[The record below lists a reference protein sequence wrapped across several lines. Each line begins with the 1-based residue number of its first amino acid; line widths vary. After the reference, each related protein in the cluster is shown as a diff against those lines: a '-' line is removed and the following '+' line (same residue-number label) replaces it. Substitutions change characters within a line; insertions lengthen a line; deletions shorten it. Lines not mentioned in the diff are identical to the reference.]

1 MGVLYKK
8 KHFIHQ
14 FRLLFLW
21 IKYSEEMHKSENITS
36 MICFFPEILKLSILF
51 PMLRIS
57 FSPFLTGFE
66 ELFVWKKFWKSGKFE
81 KSFDLRNCVE
91 KLLVRD
97 LFFLSPPIELLKILA
112 ENFSWLKRKTNLGKK
127 TNVPQSWVIFDLTG
141 LFSNSLESLN
151 ESSMLC
157 KSSTFWKHCRPMTM
171 LSSWRHRQAEIRTR
185 REKALTVGR
194 ILVIVCVG
202 QLWTT

>member
-1 MGVLYKK
+1 MQCIILKVVPSTKW
-8 KHFIHQ
+8 FV
-14 FRLLFLW
+14 
-21 IKYSEEMHKSENITS
+21 
-36 MICFFPEILKLSILF
+36 FFPEILKLSISF

-57 FSPFLTGFE
+57 FSSFLTGFE
-66 ELFVWKKFWKSGKFE
+66 ELLVWKKFWKSG

-127 TNVPQSWVIFDLTG
+127 TNVPHSWVTLDLIW

-151 ESSMLC
+151 ESSMEC
-157 KSSTFWKHCRPMTM
+157 KSSTFWKHSCPMM
-171 LSSWRHRQAEIRTR
+171 ILFSWRDWQPERRTTR
-185 REKALTVGR
+185 VKVVTAGR
-194 ILVIVCVG
+194 ILVIICAG
-202 QLWTT
+202 

>member
-1 MGVLYKK
+1 MQCIILKVVA
-8 KHFIHQ
+8 
-14 FRLLFLW
+14 
-21 IKYSEEMHKSENITS
+21 S
-36 MICFFPEILKLSILF
+36 MICFFPEILKLSISF

-57 FSPFLTGFE
+57 FSSFLTGFE

-112 ENFSWLKRKTNLGKK
+112 ENFSLLKRKTNLGKK
-127 TNVPQSWVIFDLTG
+127 TNVPHSWVIFDLKWF
-141 LFSNSLESLN
+141 FSNSLESLN

-157 KSSTFWKHCRPMTM
+157 KSSTFWKHCCPMMM
-171 LSSWRHRQAEIRTR
+171 LSSWWHWQAEIRAR
-185 REKALTVGR
+185 REKAVAARR
-194 ILVIVCVG
+194 ILVIIGVG
-202 QLWTT
+202 SLS